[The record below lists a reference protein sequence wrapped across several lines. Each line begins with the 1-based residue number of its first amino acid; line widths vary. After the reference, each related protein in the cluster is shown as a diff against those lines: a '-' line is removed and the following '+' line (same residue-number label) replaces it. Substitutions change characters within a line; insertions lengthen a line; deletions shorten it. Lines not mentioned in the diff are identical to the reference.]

1 VGAVV
6 ATSANQPGGL
16 DPKRLDEVPDEIRA
30 GAAALVDGGE
40 LPGSPSTVIDLTGP
54 EPRILREGA
63 LPAEE
68 ALRRLD
74 AAVRSG

>member
-1 VGAVV
+1 
-6 ATSANQPGGL
+6 
-16 DPKRLDEVPDEIRA
+16 
-30 GAAALVDGGE
+30 VDGGE

-54 EPRILREGA
+54 EPRVLREGA

-68 ALRRLD
+68 AMRRLG